1 MNRFKDLKV
10 WQASIDLATEIYNA
24 TKAYPKEELYSLT
37 NQTRRSAVSVSSNI
51 AEGAN
56 RNGEK
61 EFINF
66 LSIASGSGDE
76 LQTQLIIANKLKFL
90 DDDSCDALISKIDYT
105 QNMNYKLKESLKQK
119 TASKL

>member
-90 DDDSCDALISKIDYT
+90 DDSCDALISKIDYT